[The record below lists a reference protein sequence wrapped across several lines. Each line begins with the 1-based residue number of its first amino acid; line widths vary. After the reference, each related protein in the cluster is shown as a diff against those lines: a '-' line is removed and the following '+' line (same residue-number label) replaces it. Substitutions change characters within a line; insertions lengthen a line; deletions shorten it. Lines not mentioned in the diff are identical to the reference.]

1 MKQSI
6 LYMVKKKLGIFLVI
20 LIVANA
26 TAQKTLHPIV
36 IEECET
42 LELSVVDMMGD
53 EYTWDFF
60 EDSTANFAV
69 NDDRLDP
76 LLYFDDGDYRDS
88 SSVIVTGLSP
98 GRYFLRVTAWDEQA
112 CTNNLIIFFI
122 TVIEHFPEATVIGDS
137 LCYDDPVVFKIILTG
152 YGPWDVKYTYG
163 NDNTVVNLNGITE
176 PEQTIKLP
184 PLPVG
189 TTDIWVQE
197 IIDQCSSNIKPSEKG
212 RIVIFPIPTNSKI
225 YPVNK

>member
-1 MKQSI
+1 M
-6 LYMVKKKLGIFLVI
+6 
-20 LIVANA
+20 
-26 TAQKTLHPIV
+26 
-36 IEECET
+36 
-42 LELSVVDMMGD
+42 ELSVVDMKGD

-60 EDSTANFAV
+60 QDSTANFAL

-76 LLYFDDGDYRDS
+76 ILYFDDGDYRDS
-88 SSVIVTGLSP
+88 SHVIVTGLTP

-112 CTNNLIIFFI
+112 CTNNLIMFLID
-122 TVIEHFPEATVIGDS
+122 VLEHFPEATVESDS
-137 LCYDDPVVFKIILTG
+137 LCYDDPVVFKIVLTG
-152 YGPWDVKYTYG
+152 YGPWDLKYTYG
-163 NDNTVVNLNGITE
+163 DGKTVVNLNGVTE

-184 PLPVG
+184 ALPVG
-189 TTDIWVQE
+189 TTEVWVQE

>member
-1 MKQSI
+1 MGLI
-6 LYMVKKKLGIFLVI
+6 LLMLVLTVATAMAKKKLS
-20 LIVANA
+20 
-26 TAQKTLHPIV
+26 HIV

-60 EDSTANFAV
+60 KDSTANFAV
-69 NDDRLDP
+69 NDDREDP
-76 LLYFDDGDYRDS
+76 LLYFSDGDYRDS
-88 SSVIVTGLSP
+88 STVTVTGLTP

-112 CTNNLIIFFI
+112 CTNNLIIFLI
-122 TVIEHFPEATVIGDS
+122 DVLEHFPEATVIGDS
-137 LCYDDPVVFKIILTG
+137 LCYDDPVVFKIVLTG

-163 NDNTVVNLNGITE
+163 NGTTVINLNGITE
-176 PEQTIKLP
+176 PEITVKMP

-189 TTDIWVQE
+189 TTDVWVQE

-225 YPVNK
+225 YPKNK

>member
-1 MKQSI
+1 
-6 LYMVKKKLGIFLVI
+6 L
-20 LIVANA
+20 
-26 TAQKTLHPIV
+26 
-36 IEECET
+36 
-42 LELSVVDMMGD
+42 
-53 EYTWDFF
+53 
-60 EDSTANFAV
+60 
-69 NDDRLDP
+69 
-76 LLYFDDGDYRDS
+76 
-88 SSVIVTGLSP
+88 
-98 GRYFLRVTAWDEQA
+98 
-112 CTNNLIIFFI
+112 I
-122 TVIEHFPEATVIGDS
+122 TVIEHFPEAKVIGDS

-163 NDNTVVNLNGITE
+163 NGNTVVNLNGITE

>member
-1 MKQSI
+1 MQFNLNRVKRLLGLLLII
-6 LYMVKKKLGIFLVI
+6 LSVETS
-20 LIVANA
+20 
-26 TAQKTLHPIV
+26 TAQKDLSHIV

-60 EDSTANFAV
+60 KDSTANFAV
-69 NDDRLDP
+69 NDDREDP
-76 LLYFDDGDYRDS
+76 MIYFDDGDYRDS
-88 SSVIVTGLSP
+88 STVTVTGLTP

-112 CTNNLIIFFI
+112 CTNNLIIFLI
-122 TVIEHFPEATVIGDS
+122 DVLEHFPEATVIGDS
-137 LCYDDPVVFKIILTG
+137 LCYDDPVVFKIVLTG

-163 NDNTVVNLNGITE
+163 NGTTVINLNGITE
-176 PEQTIKLP
+176 PEITVKMP

-189 TTDIWVQE
+189 TTDVWVQE

-225 YPVNK
+225 YPKNK

>member
-1 MKQSI
+1 MGLI
-6 LYMVKKKLGIFLVI
+6 LLMLVMTVATAMAQKKLS
-20 LIVANA
+20 
-26 TAQKTLHPIV
+26 HIV

-60 EDSTANFAV
+60 KDSTANFAV
-69 NDDRLDP
+69 NDDREDR
-76 LLYFDDGDYRDS
+76 LLYFSDGDYRDS
-88 SSVIVTGLSP
+88 STVTVTGLTP

-112 CTNNLIIFFI
+112 CTNNLIIFLI
-122 TVIEHFPEATVIGDS
+122 DVLEHFPEATVIGDS
-137 LCYDDPVVFKIILTG
+137 LCYDDPVVFKIVLTG

-163 NDNTVVNLNGITE
+163 NGTTVINLNGITE
-176 PEQTIKLP
+176 PEITVKMP

-189 TTDIWVQE
+189 TTDVWVQE

-225 YPVNK
+225 YPKNK